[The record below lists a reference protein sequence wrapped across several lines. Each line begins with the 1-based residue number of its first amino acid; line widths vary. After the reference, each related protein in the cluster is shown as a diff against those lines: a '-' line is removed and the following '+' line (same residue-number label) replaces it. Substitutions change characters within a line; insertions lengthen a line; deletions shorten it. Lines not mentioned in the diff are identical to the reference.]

1 MEQDSKKLF
10 RNLALA
16 NFALAFGFNIW
27 QAVFNNFAVD
37 ELAVDGLA
45 IGWLQS
51 IREIP
56 GLLGFLLGVLAIWFS
71 EKRIMGL
78 SLLLMGAGIIL
89 TGTSNTLSFL
99 ILSTLIMS
107 TGFHFFGPSNSSL
120 VLMGSSKK
128 EAPKVLGR
136 LSSIA
141 SLCLG

>member
-56 GLLGFLLGVLAIWFS
+56 VYWVFCWVFWQSGFQKNVLW
-71 EKRIMGL
+71 G
-78 SLLLMGAGIIL
+78 
-89 TGTSNTLSFL
+89 
-99 ILSTLIMS
+99 
-107 TGFHFFGPSNSSL
+107 
-120 VLMGSSKK
+120 
-128 EAPKVLGR
+128 
-136 LSSIA
+136 
-141 SLCLG
+141 